1 MSVRSL
7 VLPLLEALFRILFT
21 YDARGQEKIPATGP
35 VVVVSN
41 HPSYLDPIL
50 LSLRVRRPIRF
61 MAWEAI
67 FKVPLL
73 GSFIRAFGAF
83 PVDPRPGHGREAFQK
98 AKELLLRGRV
108 VGIFPEGKRSRA
120 GWMEP
125 TLREG
130 AARLALETGA
140 LLVPATI
147 TGAFRAWPYFRPLP
161 SLARIRVRYHD
172 PIDPSP
178 WRGRPE
184 EEALPELNAEIR
196 RRVDRTLLPG
206 VKADLKIA
214 MLYRM
219 PAPWP
224 RLHEYAPA
232 LGLALFVFWKTR
244 SFAAVWP
251 AYAYLGYLFLD
262 VLLIPPRRLAKWVR
276 NGSSMFFLLVY
287 GGLVLPLLGLPS
299 VPARR
304 ALLSVLA
311 GAAFP
316 YLYERGRVALG
327 FMRGMVLTV
336 LLELGALYLWP
347 TGIGPH
353 VALPLYAAAFA
364 WERQTVFSRWT
375 VPVLLGYSIVVP
387 WMLGGGLQVL
397 PHVGVGLVGWLVERV
412 LPGRSAAV
420 SEEPEPPPTST
431 LGLDVR

>member
-1 MSVRSL
+1 M
-7 VLPLLEALFRILFT
+7 VLALLEALFRVLFT
-21 YDARGQEKIPATGP
+21 YAARGVEKVPATGP
-35 VVVVSN
+35 AVVVSN

-61 MAWEAI
+61 MAWNAL
-67 FKVPLL
+67 FRVPLL
-73 GSFIRAFGAF
+73 GAFIRAFGAF

-98 AKELLLRGRV
+98 ARDLLLRGKV
-108 VGIFPEGKRSRA
+108 VGIFPEGRRSRT
-120 GWMEP
+120 GWLEP

-130 AARLALETGA
+130 AIRLALETGA
-140 LLVPATI
+140 PLVPATI
-147 TGAFRAWPYFRPLP
+147 TGAFRAWPYFRSLP
-161 SLARIRVRYHD
+161 APARITVRYHD

-184 EEALPELNAEIR
+184 EEALPALLDEVR

-214 MLYRM
+214 VLYRM

-232 LGLALFVFWKTR
+232 LGLALLAFWKTR

-251 AYAYLGYLFLD
+251 TYAYLAYLVLD
-262 VLLIPPRRLAKWVR
+262 LLVVPPSRFAKWVR
-276 NGSSMFFLLVY
+276 NGSSGFFLLVY
-287 GGLVLPLLGLPS
+287 GGWVLPRLGLPP
-299 VPARR
+299 VPARG
-304 ALLSVLA
+304 ALLAVLA

-316 YLYERGRVALG
+316 YLYERGRVALA

-347 TGIGPH
+347 TGLGPH

-364 WERQTVFSRWT
+364 WERRTVFSRWS
-375 VPVLLGYSIVVP
+375 VPLLVAYSVVAT
-387 WMLGGGLQVL
+387 WLLRGGVQVL
-397 PHVGVGLVGWLVERV
+397 PHVIVGLLGWLVERL
-412 LPGRSAAV
+412 LPGRPAAV
-420 SEEPEPPPTST
+420 SEEPEPPAST
-431 LGLDVR
+431 LGLDLR

>member
-1 MSVRSL
+1 M

-21 YDARGQEKIPATGP
+21 YEARGQEKIPATGP

-61 MAWEAI
+61 MAWNAI

-73 GSFIRAFGAF
+73 GAFIRSFGAF
-83 PVDPRPGHGREAFQK
+83 PVDPRPGRGREAFQK
-98 AKELLLRGRV
+98 AKELLLRGKV
-108 VGIFPEGKRSRA
+108 VGIFPEGRRSRA

-125 TLREG
+125 TLKEG

-147 TGAFRAWPYFRPLP
+147 TGAYRAWPYFRPLP
-161 SLARIRVRYHD
+161 SLARIRVRYHE

-178 WRGRPE
+178 WRGLPE
-184 EEALPELNAEIR
+184 EVALAALNEEIR

-206 VKADLKIA
+206 VKADLKIV
-214 MLYRM
+214 MLYRQ

-232 LGLALFVFWKTR
+232 LGLALLVFWKTR

-251 AYAYLGYLFLD
+251 TYAYLGYLLLD
-262 VLLIPPRRLAKWVR
+262 LLVIPPRRLAKWIR
-276 NGSSMFFLLVY
+276 NGSAMLFVIVY
-287 GGLVLPLLGLPS
+287 AGWVLPRLGLPA
-299 VPARR
+299 VPARG
-304 ALLSVLA
+304 ALLAVIT

-316 YLYERGRVALG
+316 YLYERGRVALA

-347 TGIGPH
+347 SGLGPH

-364 WERQTVFSRWT
+364 WERQTVFSRWS
-375 VPVLLGYSIVVP
+375 VPVLLGYTIVVA
-387 WMLGGGLQVL
+387 WMLHGGVGVL
-397 PHVGVGLVGWLVERV
+397 PHVGVGLLGWLIERV
-412 LPGRSAAV
+412 LPGRTAAV
-420 SEEPEPPPTST
+420 SEEPEPPAST
-431 LGLDVR
+431 LGLDLR